1 MTTADPGSLIL
12 GAAGT
17 YALAAALLTMLP
29 GPDTAVV
36 LASALNGGR
45 KAAARAASG
54 VAVGLLFWAG
64 AASLGVAAVLRA
76 SADLYSAFRFG
87 CAAYLMWLAVRAIRA
102 ATRRSLDS
110 AEVATAGR
118 VRRFHLP
125 WGFRRALVTAVLNPK
140 LGVFFVVFLPQFV
153 PPGTPNLLVTLLF
166 GAIQAA
172 EAWVWFLALG
182 SAAAVA
188 KTVLA
193 RPRVRRTIDGLT
205 GAVFVFFG
213 ARVALDA

>member
-1 MTTADPGSLIL
+1 MTTDPATLIL

-17 YALAAALLTMLP
+17 YALAAAVLTMLP

-36 LASALNGGR
+36 LATALNGGR
-45 KAAARAASG
+45 LAAARAAGG

-64 AASLGVAAVLRA
+64 AASVGVAAVLRA
-76 SADLYSAFRFG
+76 SAELFFVFRIA
-87 CAAYLMWLAVRAIRA
+87 CIAYLLWLAFQAIRA
-102 ATRRSLDS
+102 AVRRAPNAAV
-110 AEVATAGR
+110 AEVP
-118 VRRFHLP
+118 VRGRFHLP

-153 PPGTPNLLVTLLF
+153 PEGTSTLLMTLLF

-172 EAWVWFLALG
+172 EALVWYLLLG
-182 SAAAVA
+182 SVAVFA
-188 KTVLA
+188 RTLLN
-193 RPRVRRTIDGLT
+193 RPRVRRAIDGLT

-213 ARVALDA
+213 ARLALDA